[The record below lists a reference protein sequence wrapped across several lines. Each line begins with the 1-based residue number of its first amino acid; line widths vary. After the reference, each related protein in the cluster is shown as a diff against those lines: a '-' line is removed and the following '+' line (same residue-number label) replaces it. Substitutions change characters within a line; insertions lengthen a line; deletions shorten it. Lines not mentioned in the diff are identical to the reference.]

1 VRFSKAA
8 VRTSPLTP
16 EFRLLLACS
25 GPPPARPIAQLC
37 DEITRW
43 DEFLALVRRHQVP
56 ALACEALRGEQ
67 IPGHVRKELKT
78 LRASACA
85 QALHTAAE
93 LARLIRA
100 FAAEGIAVIPL
111 KGVML
116 SIQIYGDPATRHPGD
131 LDVLVKPEDFDQAG
145 ELLAS
150 LGYRSKLSRPM
161 QNLLRTHS
169 YECSY
174 WHDRL
179 QLQVEV
185 HWTLEMWTPS
195 QISELWTHFRT
206 TSWMGTSI
214 QHLEGDALLLFLCD
228 HGTKHKWS
236 RIKWLSDVALLL
248 SKNRDSPWNAL
259 FEMAARFDLEQA
271 LAETARCVESWYGI
285 ELSTEFHDFIAKEG
299 VKGVPRRKRSSLR
312 MRLNRLMIQVEDL
325 KQFPLPDPF
334 VWLYYPLRPLFW
346 FWRHFKVK

>member
-1 VRFSKAA
+1 MRI
-8 VRTSPLTP
+8 SPLTP

-25 GPPPARPIAQLC
+25 GPAPARPIAQLC
-37 DEITRW
+37 EETLRW

-56 ALACEALRGEQ
+56 ALACQALRGEA

-78 LRASACA
+78 LRAAACA
-85 QALHTAAE
+85 RALHTAAE

-100 FAAEGIAVIPL
+100 FAAQGIAVMPL

-116 SIQIYGDPATRHPGD
+116 SIQLYGDPATRYPGD
-131 LDVLVKPEDFDQAG
+131 LDVLVQPEDFDRAG

-161 QNLLRTHS
+161 QRLLRAHS

-185 HWTLEMWTPS
+185 HWTLEMWTPP
-195 QISELWTHFRT
+195 QISELWTHGRT
-206 TSWMGTSI
+206 TFWMGTGI

-228 HGTKHKWS
+228 HGTKHQWS
-236 RIKWLSDVALLL
+236 RIKWLSDVAMLL
-248 SKNRDSPWNAL
+248 SKPRDSPWSAL

-271 LAETARCVESWYGI
+271 LVETAGRVESWYGM
-285 ELSTEFHDFIAKEG
+285 ELSMEFHDFIQKEG
-299 VKGVPRRKRSSLR
+299 VEGVARRKRSSWR
-312 MRLNRLMIQVEDL
+312 MHLNRLMIQVEDL